1 MTSDQIPEP
10 LPGSEPVEK
19 NPGRPTKL
27 KWFRRLYDWVLSWAE
42 SRYATLALTI
52 HATTESFIFPI
63 PVDPLLMALSLSKP
77 RRALYFAFIASL
89 FSVLGGLVG
98 YAIGL
103 WAYEAIGSRI
113 IAAFHAQETFLTLQT
128 RFNEYTFWA
137 IMAAGLTPLPFKVF
151 TIAAGACSVSM
162 GPFLVGAVVS
172 RSVRFFAVA
181 GLIRIFG
188 PAIKEKIDRYF
199 DLFSVIFIALLIGG
213 FLVLKYARH

>member
-1 MTSDQIPEP
+1 MRIPEP
-10 LPGSEPVEK
+10 AAGSEAAAQKARRAP
-19 NPGRPTKL
+19 KL
-27 KWFRRLYDWVLSWAE
+27 RLLRRLYDWVLSWAE

-77 RRALYFAFIASL
+77 RRALSYALVASV
-89 FSVLGGLVG
+89 FSVVGGLLG

-113 IAAFHAQETFLTLQT
+113 IAAFHAQETFLSLQT

-151 TIAAGACSVSM
+151 TIAAGACSVSL
-162 GPFLVGAVVS
+162 GPFLVGAIVS
-172 RSVRFFAVA
+172 RSARFFAVA
-181 GLIRIFG
+181 GLIRVFG

-199 DLFSVIFIALLIGG
+199 DLFSLIFIVLLIGG
-213 FLVLKYARH
+213 FFVLKVARH